1 MGILDQINEDFRL
14 NNDSLDTPA
23 SLQSVENSTHPNVV
37 GLLSVYTSLN
47 YDYIEDE
54 VSEKKSAITYEEII
68 EKYRVNY
75 GEVTQD
81 ETPAIEIISS
91 ETGEGSILGTLGN
104 ISMIKGKAK
113 SRKTF
118 LVNLII
124 SSVLSN
130 RENNRIRGAEIV
142 DKKMLYFDTE
152 QGRGHV
158 TKAQN
163 SIIDGARTEGD
174 IDSLLTLSFRELTPY
189 ERIEYIDLVVKNS
202 DDIGLIV
209 IDGIKDLVTSIND
222 EKESTTVTS
231 KLLQWSTKYNCHI
244 IVILHENPTN
254 DKSRGHI
261 GTELTNKAETII
273 QVEVDSKNPEV
284 SIVRPSSCRN
294 IPFEEFAFS
303 VDEDGIPFIVKDY
316 VIKSKKVNKKSVME
330 IDDSEKYELLQLA
343 FDNKEFLGY
352 GELESRIKSVVNDK
366 GFKKVKYSSNASIKK
381 FIPYSRDHSLL
392 IQEGNNKPYRLN
404 HQFTNS

>member
-1 MGILDQINEDFRL
+1 MSILDQINEDFGL
-14 NNDSLDTPA
+14 NNYSLDTPA
-23 SLQSVENSTHPNVV
+23 SLYSVENSTHPNVV

-303 VDEDGIPFIVKDY
+303 VDDNGLPFIVEGYSINSKSSSMIALNDLEDGDKLQIVKDAFNNKSELSY
-316 VIKSKKVNKKSVME
+316 SELGSKIKEILYDKS
-330 IDDSEKYELLQLA
+330 
-343 FDNKEFLGY
+343 
-352 GELESRIKSVVNDK
+352 
-366 GFKKVKYSSNASIKK
+366 FKKIKNKGENNIKK
-381 FIPYSRDHSLL
+381 LITHSKYKSWVT
-392 IQEGNNKPYRLN
+392 QEGNGKPYRFN
-404 HQFTNS
+404 HQFTYS